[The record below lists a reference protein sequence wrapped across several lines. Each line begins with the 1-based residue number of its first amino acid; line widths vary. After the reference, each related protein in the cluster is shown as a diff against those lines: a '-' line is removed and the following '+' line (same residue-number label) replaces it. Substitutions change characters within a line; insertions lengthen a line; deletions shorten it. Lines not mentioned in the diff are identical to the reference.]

1 MANGGLI
8 ACDGLYLN
16 SLLLYIAIEQTI
28 RSPFKCQFSIF
39 IIQDTIE
46 YRCSSDNYI
55 CLMLNRLI
63 RRLIPKDFIYHDNNS
78 INTIIIQNK
87 NNNNSKNKI
96 SILCIIV
103 SSEFE
108 FWRWRWYID
117 IIQFMQIIQC
127 IYRKKMIYLFL
138 VHNFHDKNKK

>member
-39 IIQDTIE
+39 IIQDTIG

-87 NNNNSKNKI
+87 NNNNSKNI
-96 SILCIIV
+96 HIPNSHPIPSTNTLHPIPSTNTLHPIP
-103 SSEFE
+103 SLIH
-108 FWRWRWYID
+108 Y
-117 IIQFMQIIQC
+117 IQFHPLIHYIT
-127 IYRKKMIYLFL
+127 
-138 VHNFHDKNKK
+138 FHPRLHTID